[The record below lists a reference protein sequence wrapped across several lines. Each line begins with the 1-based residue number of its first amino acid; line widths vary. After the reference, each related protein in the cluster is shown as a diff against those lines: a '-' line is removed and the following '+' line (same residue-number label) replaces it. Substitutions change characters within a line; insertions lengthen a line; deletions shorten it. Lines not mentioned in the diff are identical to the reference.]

1 MKKTL
6 LLSQSAVFAAM
17 ICFAIF
23 IHVPTFNGYVHAGD
37 GLIYTAAMVLPFPYC
52 IFSAAFGAALSDILS
67 GYAIYAIP
75 TAIIKSLN
83 VCCFYFC
90 RNCQKII
97 CKKTIIVSALSGIVT
112 IVGYIIT
119 DTILWGN
126 FTAQLIRT
134 LPGNVLQATF
144 GTVLFIA
151 IGKALE
157 NSKFIR
163 RV

>member
-1 MKKTL
+1 MKKTVL
-6 LLSQSAVFAAM
+6 MTESAVFAAL
-17 ICFAIF
+17 ICLAIF

-75 TAIIKSLN
+75 TFIIKSLN

-90 RNCQKII
+90 KDSKKII
-97 CKKTIIVSALSGIVT
+97 TRKTVLFSVLSGVVT
-112 IVGYIIT
+112 TVGYLLA

-134 LPGNVLQATF
+134 LPGNILQASF
-144 GTVLFIA
+144 GTILFIA
-151 IGKALE
+151 LGKVLE
-157 NSKFIR
+157 TSKFGRKI
-163 RV
+163 